1 MAQSHFYHSPI
12 GWIKFEESEQGL
24 SSLSFTTPP
33 PTPQPTCSSKLLYK
47 LEEYFNHGILTPPKL
62 NVIGTAFQKKIW
74 DLVKKI
80 PKGSTKTYKEI
91 ALAYGDLKAIRAVAH
106 AIGKN
111 PILLFIPCHRV
122 IGSDGSMTGYAGG
135 IAKKKWL
142 LAHEKASTQKT
153 LDL

>member
-1 MAQSHFYHSPI
+1 M
-12 GWIKFEESEQGL
+12 K
-24 SSLSFTTPP
+24 
-33 PTPQPTCSSKLLYK
+33 
-47 LEEYFNHGILTPPKL
+47 N
-62 NVIGTAFQKKIW
+62 
-74 DLVKKI
+74 I